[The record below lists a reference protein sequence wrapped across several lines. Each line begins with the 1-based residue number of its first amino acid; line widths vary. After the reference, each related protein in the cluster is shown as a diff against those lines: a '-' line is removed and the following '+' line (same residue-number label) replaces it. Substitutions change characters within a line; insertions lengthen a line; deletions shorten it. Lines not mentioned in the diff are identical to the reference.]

1 MSAFDAVIRGGTIV
15 DGSGAEPFFGDVAV
29 KAGQIAEVGT
39 VRGKGLQEIDAS
51 GAIVTPGFVDIHT
64 HYDGQVTWEDR
75 LKPSS
80 DHGVTTVVMGN
91 CGVGFAP
98 VRPGDHTLVA
108 EMMEGVEDIPEV
120 VMTEGVPWNWESFP
134 EYLDALASRRADID
148 FAAQIP
154 HSPLRVYVMGQRGL
168 DLEPPTSD
176 DLTAMRRLTTQAVR
190 AGAIGVSTSRALV
203 HRFRDGRHAP
213 STKTSV
219 DELLAI
225 AGGLKDAGAGV
236 FQLIPNF
243 DNPMEDEFRVIER
256 IQSES
261 GRPISFTLPIGDMVK
276 EGLAPIFAGLE
287 KANLENRPIAGQF
300 YPRALG
306 ILFGL
311 DLSYHPFALNPT
323 YKKFAHLSLPERVA
337 LMGTSEVRA
346 KLLAEHAEDSN
357 PFLVSLLQRTNLLFR
372 LKDPPDY
379 NPPYEESIKARA
391 ISLHIRERELMY
403 DELLRDEGRAILFC
417 PMANIEPG
425 RLDAA
430 ADFIGRTGT
439 VLGLGDGGAHYGMIC
454 DATYPTYFLAEFVRT
469 RKTVG
474 VATAIKM
481 LAYETASC
489 VGLRDRGLVKRG
501 YKADLNIIELD
512 RLSLRA
518 PHVTYDLPAGGR
530 RLNQLAEGYR
540 TTMVSGVVT
549 YQNGQASG
557 ALPGRL
563 VRGGLADTLS
573 IPSQL

>member
-1 MSAFDAVIRGGTIV
+1 
-15 DGSGAEPFFGDVAV
+15 
-29 KAGQIAEVGT
+29 
-39 VRGKGLQEIDAS
+39 
-51 GAIVTPGFVDIHT
+51 
-64 HYDGQVTWEDR
+64 
-75 LKPSS
+75 
-80 DHGVTTVVMGN
+80 
-91 CGVGFAP
+91 
-98 VRPGDHTLVA
+98 
-108 EMMEGVEDIPEV
+108 
-120 VMTEGVPWNWESFP
+120 
-134 EYLDALASRRADID
+134 
-148 FAAQIP
+148 
-154 HSPLRVYVMGQRGL
+154 
-168 DLEPPTSD
+168 
-176 DLTAMRRLTTQAVR
+176 
-190 AGAIGVSTSRALV
+190 
-203 HRFRDGRHAP
+203 
-213 STKTSV
+213 
-219 DELLAI
+219 LLAI

-276 EGLAPIFAGLE
+276 GGLAPIFAGLE

-357 PFLVSLLQRTNLLFR
+357 PFLVSLLQRTDLLFR

-379 NPPYEESIKARA
+379 SPPYEESIKARA

-454 DATYPTYFLAEFVRT
+454 DAAYPTYFLAEFVRT

-489 VGLRDRGLVKRG
+489 VGLRDRGLLKRG